1 MEKLPK
7 ILLTFCL
14 FVAELIYSYCVV
26 LGLQRF
32 GIDIT
37 TYSITTKY
45 QIIIG
50 IDLSFMFVLFL
61 LYRKTLLKDITLY
74 FKNFIKNISIGAKYW
89 AIGLCIMMLSNIII
103 SYFFP
108 GGSANEEA
116 VQNVIKQ
123 VPIYMIFSTIIYA
136 PFVEELIFRKSI
148 RDIIENDYLYVIIS
162 GLAFGFVHTLAGS
175 TLHELVYIIPY
186 GALGSCF
193 ALMYVKTKNVY
204 TSMTFHMIHNA
215 IVVFISIAGNI
226 LGS

>member
-7 ILLTFCL
+7 ILLTICL
-14 FVAELIYSYCVV
+14 FVAELLYSYCVV
-26 LGLQRF
+26 LVLQHF

-37 TYSITTKY
+37 NYSNTLKY

-50 IDLSFMFVLFL
+50 IDLSFMFILFL

-74 FKNFIKNISIGAKYW
+74 IKYFIKNISTGTKYW
-89 AIGLCIMMLSNIII
+89 IIGLCIMMLSNIII
-103 SYFFP
+103 SYYFP

-116 VQNVIKQ
+116 VQNIIKQ
-123 VPIYMIFSTIIYA
+123 VPIYMVFSTIIYA

-148 RDIIENDYLYVIIS
+148 RDIIDNDYLYIIIS
-162 GLAFGFVHTLAGS
+162 GLTFGFVHTLAGS
-175 TLHELVYIIPY
+175 TLQELIYIIPY

-193 ALMYVKTKNVY
+193 AIMHVKTKNIY

>member
-7 ILLTFCL
+7 ILLTICL
-14 FVAELIYSYCVV
+14 FVAELLYSYCVV
-26 LGLQRF
+26 LVLQHF

-37 TYSITTKY
+37 TYSNTLKY

-50 IDLSFMFVLFL
+50 IDLSFMFILFL

-74 FKNFIKNISIGAKYW
+74 IKYFIKNISTGTKYW
-89 AIGLCIMMLSNIII
+89 IIGLCIMMLSNIII
-103 SYFFP
+103 SYYFP

-116 VQNVIKQ
+116 VQNIIKQ

-148 RDIIENDYLYVIIS
+148 RDIIDNDYLYIIIS
-162 GLAFGFVHTLAGS
+162 GLTFGFVHTLAGS
-175 TLHELVYIIPY
+175 TLHELIYIIPY

-193 ALMYVKTKNVY
+193 AIMHVKTKNIY

-215 IVVFISIAGNI
+215 IIVFISIAGNI

>member
-7 ILLTFCL
+7 ILLTICL
-14 FVAELIYSYCVV
+14 FVAELLYSYCVV
-26 LGLQRF
+26 LVLQHF

-37 TYSITTKY
+37 TYSNTLKY

-50 IDLSFMFVLFL
+50 IDLSFMFILFL

-74 FKNFIKNISIGAKYW
+74 IKYFIKNISTGTKYW
-89 AIGLCIMMLSNIII
+89 IIGLCIMMLSNIII
-103 SYFFP
+103 SYYFP

-116 VQNVIKQ
+116 VQNIIKQ

-148 RDIIENDYLYVIIS
+148 RDIIDNDYLYIIIS
-162 GLAFGFVHTLAGS
+162 GLTFGFVHTLAGS
-175 TLHELVYIIPY
+175 TLQELIYIIPY

-193 ALMYVKTKNVY
+193 AIMHVKTKNIY

-215 IVVFISIAGNI
+215 IIVFISIAGNV

>member
-7 ILLTFCL
+7 ILLTICL
-14 FVAELIYSYCVV
+14 FVAELLYSYCVV
-26 LGLQRF
+26 LVLQHF

-37 TYSITTKY
+37 TYSNTLKY

-50 IDLSFMFVLFL
+50 IDLSFMFILFL

-74 FKNFIKNISIGAKYW
+74 IKYFIKNISTGTKYW
-89 AIGLCIMMLSNIII
+89 IIGLCIMMLSNIII
-103 SYFFP
+103 SYYFP

-116 VQNVIKQ
+116 VQNIIKQ

-148 RDIIENDYLYVIIS
+148 RDIIDNDYLYIIIS
-162 GLAFGFVHTLAGS
+162 GLTFGFVHTLAGS
-175 TLHELVYIIPY
+175 TLQELIYIIPY

-193 ALMYVKTKNVY
+193 AIMHVKTKNIY

>member
-7 ILLTFCL
+7 MLLTICL
-14 FVAELIYSYCVV
+14 FVAELLYSYCVV
-26 LGLQRF
+26 LVLQHF

-37 TYSITTKY
+37 TYSNTLKY

-50 IDLSFMFVLFL
+50 IDLSFMFILFL

-74 FKNFIKNISIGAKYW
+74 IKYFIKNISTGTKYW
-89 AIGLCIMMLSNIII
+89 IIGLCIMMLSNIII
-103 SYFFP
+103 SYYFP

-116 VQNVIKQ
+116 VQNIIKQ

-148 RDIIENDYLYVIIS
+148 RDIIDNDYLYIIIS
-162 GLAFGFVHTLAGS
+162 GLTFGFVHTLAGS
-175 TLHELVYIIPY
+175 TLQELIYIIPY

-193 ALMYVKTKNVY
+193 AIMHVKTKNIY

-215 IVVFISIAGNI
+215 IIVFISIAGNI

>member
-7 ILLTFCL
+7 ILLTICL
-14 FVAELIYSYCVV
+14 FVAELLYSYCVV
-26 LGLQRF
+26 LVLQHF

-37 TYSITTKY
+37 TYSNTLKY

-50 IDLSFMFVLFL
+50 IDLSFMFILFL

-74 FKNFIKNISIGAKYW
+74 IKNFIKNISTGTKYW
-89 AIGLCIMMLSNIII
+89 IIGLCIMMLSNIII
-103 SYFFP
+103 SYYFP

-116 VQNVIKQ
+116 VQNIIKQ
-123 VPIYMIFSTIIYA
+123 VPIYMVFSTIIYA

-148 RDIIENDYLYVIIS
+148 RDIIDNDYLYIIIS
-162 GLAFGFVHTLAGS
+162 GLTFGFVHTLAGS
-175 TLHELVYIIPY
+175 TLHELIYIIPY

-193 ALMYVKTKNVY
+193 AIMHVKTKNIY

-215 IVVFISIAGNI
+215 IIVFISIAGNI

>member
-7 ILLTFCL
+7 ILLTICL
-14 FVAELIYSYCVV
+14 FVAELLYSYCVV
-26 LGLQRF
+26 LVLQHF

-37 TYSITTKY
+37 TYSNTLKY

-50 IDLSFMFVLFL
+50 IDLSFMFILFL

-74 FKNFIKNISIGAKYW
+74 IKYFIKNISTGTKYW
-89 AIGLCIMMLSNIII
+89 IIGLCIMMLSNIII
-103 SYFFP
+103 SYYFP

-116 VQNVIKQ
+116 VQNIIKQ
-123 VPIYMIFSTIIYA
+123 VPIYMVFSTIIYA

-148 RDIIENDYLYVIIS
+148 RDIIDNDYLYIIIS
-162 GLAFGFVHTLAGS
+162 GLTFGFVHTLAGS
-175 TLHELVYIIPY
+175 TLQELIYIIPY

-193 ALMYVKTKNVY
+193 AIMHVKTKNIY

>member
-7 ILLTFCL
+7 ILLTICL
-14 FVAELIYSYCVV
+14 FVAELLYSYCVV
-26 LGLQRF
+26 LVLQHF

-37 TYSITTKY
+37 TYSNTLKY

-50 IDLSFMFVLFL
+50 IDLSFMFILFL

-74 FKNFIKNISIGAKYW
+74 IKYFIKNISTGTKYW
-89 AIGLCIMMLSNIII
+89 IIGLCIMMLSNIII
-103 SYFFP
+103 SYYFP

-116 VQNVIKQ
+116 VQNIIKQ
-123 VPIYMIFSTIIYA
+123 VPIYMVFSTIIYA

-148 RDIIENDYLYVIIS
+148 RDIIDNDYLYIIIS
-162 GLAFGFVHTLAGS
+162 GLTFGFVHTLAGS
-175 TLHELVYIIPY
+175 TLQELIYIIPY

-193 ALMYVKTKNVY
+193 AIMHVKTKNIY

-215 IVVFISIAGNI
+215 IIVFISIAGNI

>member
-7 ILLTFCL
+7 MLLTICL
-14 FVAELIYSYCVV
+14 FVAELLYSYCVV
-26 LGLQRF
+26 LVLQHF

-37 TYSITTKY
+37 TYSYTLKY

-50 IDLSFMFVLFL
+50 IDLSFMFILFL

-74 FKNFIKNISIGAKYW
+74 IKYFIKNISTGTKYW
-89 AIGLCIMMLSNIII
+89 IIGLCIMMLSNIII
-103 SYFFP
+103 SYYFP

-116 VQNVIKQ
+116 VQNIIKQ

-148 RDIIENDYLYVIIS
+148 RDIIDNDYLYIIIS
-162 GLAFGFVHTLAGS
+162 GLTFGFVHTLAGS
-175 TLHELVYIIPY
+175 TLHELIYIIPY

-193 ALMYVKTKNVY
+193 AIMHVKTKNIY

-215 IVVFISIAGNI
+215 IIVFISIAGNI

>member
-7 ILLTFCL
+7 ILLTICL
-14 FVAELIYSYCVV
+14 FVAELVYSYCII
-26 LGLQRF
+26 LGLQHF

-37 TYSITTKY
+37 TYSTTIKY
-45 QIIIG
+45 QIIIA
-50 IDLSFMFVLFL
+50 IDISFMLILFL
-61 LYRKTLLKDITLY
+61 LYRKTLIKDITLY
-74 FKNFIKNISIGAKYW
+74 FKSFTKNISTGAKYW
-89 AIGLCIMMLSNIII
+89 FIGLCIMMLSNIII
-103 SYFFP
+103 SYYLP

-148 RDIIENDYLYVIIS
+148 RDIIKNDYLYVIIS

-175 TLHELVYIIPY
+175 TLQELVYIIPY

-193 ALMYVKTKNVY
+193 ALMYIKTKNVY

-215 IVVFISIAGNI
+215 IIVFISIAGNM

>member
-7 ILLTFCL
+7 MLLTICL
-14 FVAELIYSYCVV
+14 FVAELLYSYCVV
-26 LGLQRF
+26 LVLQHF

-37 TYSITTKY
+37 TYSNTLKY

-50 IDLSFMFVLFL
+50 IDLSFMFILFL

-74 FKNFIKNISIGAKYW
+74 IKYFIKNISTGTKYW
-89 AIGLCIMMLSNIII
+89 IIGLCIMMLSNIII
-103 SYFFP
+103 SHYFP

-116 VQNVIKQ
+116 VQNIIKQ
-123 VPIYMIFSTIIYA
+123 VPIYMVFSTIIYA

-148 RDIIENDYLYVIIS
+148 RDIIGNDYLYIIIS
-162 GLAFGFVHTLAGS
+162 GLTFGFVHTLAGS
-175 TLHELVYIIPY
+175 TLHELIYIIPY

-193 ALMYVKTKNVY
+193 AIMHVKTKNIY

-215 IVVFISIAGNI
+215 IIVFISIAGNI

>member
-7 ILLTFCL
+7 ILLTICL
-14 FVAELIYSYCVV
+14 FVAELLYSYCVV
-26 LGLQRF
+26 LVLQHF

-37 TYSITTKY
+37 TYSNTLKY

-50 IDLSFMFVLFL
+50 IDLSFMFILFL

-74 FKNFIKNISIGAKYW
+74 IKYFIKNISTGTKYW
-89 AIGLCIMMLSNIII
+89 IIGLCIMMLSNIII
-103 SYFFP
+103 SYYFP

-116 VQNVIKQ
+116 VQNIIKQ

-148 RDIIENDYLYVIIS
+148 RDIIDNDYLYIIIS
-162 GLAFGFVHTLAGS
+162 GLTFGFVHTLAGS
-175 TLHELVYIIPY
+175 TLHELIYIIPY

-193 ALMYVKTKNVY
+193 AIMHVKTKNIY

>member
-7 ILLTFCL
+7 MLLTICL
-14 FVAELIYSYCVV
+14 FVAELLYSYCVV
-26 LGLQRF
+26 LVLQHF

-37 TYSITTKY
+37 TYSNTLKY

-50 IDLSFMFVLFL
+50 IDLSFMFILFL

-74 FKNFIKNISIGAKYW
+74 IKYFIKNISTGTKYW
-89 AIGLCIMMLSNIII
+89 IIGLCIMMLSNIII
-103 SYFFP
+103 SYYFP

-116 VQNVIKQ
+116 VQNIIKQ

-148 RDIIENDYLYVIIS
+148 RDIIDNDYLYIIIS
-162 GLAFGFVHTLAGS
+162 GLTFGFVHTLAGS
-175 TLHELVYIIPY
+175 TLHELIYIIPY

-193 ALMYVKTKNVY
+193 AIMHVKTKNIY

-215 IVVFISIAGNI
+215 IIVFISIAGNI

>member
-7 ILLTFCL
+7 ILLTICL
-14 FVAELIYSYCVV
+14 FVAELLYSYCVV
-26 LGLQRF
+26 LVLQHF

-37 TYSITTKY
+37 TYSNTLKY

-50 IDLSFMFVLFL
+50 IDLSFMFILFL

-74 FKNFIKNISIGAKYW
+74 IKNFIKNISTGTKYW
-89 AIGLCIMMLSNIII
+89 IIGLCIMMLSNIII
-103 SYFFP
+103 SYYFP

-116 VQNVIKQ
+116 VQNIIKQ
-123 VPIYMIFSTIIYA
+123 VPIYMVFSTIIYA

-148 RDIIENDYLYVIIS
+148 RDIIDNDYLYIIIS
-162 GLAFGFVHTLAGS
+162 GLTFGFVHTLAGS
-175 TLHELVYIIPY
+175 TLHELIYIIPY

-193 ALMYVKTKNVY
+193 AIMHVKTKNIY

>member
-7 ILLTFCL
+7 ILLTICL
-14 FVAELIYSYCVV
+14 FVAELLYSYCVV
-26 LGLQRF
+26 LVLQHF

-37 TYSITTKY
+37 TYSNTLKY

-50 IDLSFMFVLFL
+50 IDLSFMFILFL

-74 FKNFIKNISIGAKYW
+74 IKYFIKNISTGTKYW
-89 AIGLCIMMLSNIII
+89 IIGLCIMMLSNIII
-103 SYFFP
+103 SYYFP

-116 VQNVIKQ
+116 VQNIIKQ
-123 VPIYMIFSTIIYA
+123 VPIYMVFSTIIYA

-148 RDIIENDYLYVIIS
+148 RDIIDNDYLYIIIS
-162 GLAFGFVHTLAGS
+162 GLTFGFVHTLAGS
-175 TLHELVYIIPY
+175 TLHELIYIIPY

-193 ALMYVKTKNVY
+193 AIMHVKTKNIY

-215 IVVFISIAGNI
+215 IIVFISIAGNI

>member
-7 ILLTFCL
+7 MLLTICL
-14 FVAELIYSYCVV
+14 FVAELLYSYCVV
-26 LGLQRF
+26 LVLQHF

-37 TYSITTKY
+37 TYSNTLKY

-50 IDLSFMFVLFL
+50 IDLSFMFILFL

-74 FKNFIKNISIGAKYW
+74 IKYFIKNISTGTKYW
-89 AIGLCIMMLSNIII
+89 IIGLCIMMLSNIII
-103 SYFFP
+103 SHYFP

-116 VQNVIKQ
+116 VQNIIKQ

-148 RDIIENDYLYVIIS
+148 RDIIDNDYLYIIIS
-162 GLAFGFVHTLAGS
+162 GLTFGFVHTLAGS
-175 TLHELVYIIPY
+175 TLHELIYIIPY

-193 ALMYVKTKNVY
+193 AIMHVKTKNIY

>member
-7 ILLTFCL
+7 ILLTICL
-14 FVAELIYSYCVV
+14 FVAELLYSYCVV
-26 LGLQRF
+26 LVLQHF

-37 TYSITTKY
+37 TYSNTLKY

-50 IDLSFMFVLFL
+50 IDLSFMFILFL

-74 FKNFIKNISIGAKYW
+74 IKYFIKNISTGTKYW
-89 AIGLCIMMLSNIII
+89 IIGLCIMMLSNIII
-103 SYFFP
+103 SYYFP

-116 VQNVIKQ
+116 VQNIIKQ
-123 VPIYMIFSTIIYA
+123 VPIYMVFSTIIYA

-148 RDIIENDYLYVIIS
+148 RDIIDNDYLYIIIS
-162 GLAFGFVHTLAGS
+162 GLTFGFVHTLAGS
-175 TLHELVYIIPY
+175 TLHELIYIIPY

-193 ALMYVKTKNVY
+193 AIMHVKTKNIY